1 MTTTRHM
8 ETQCCIAGGGPAG
21 VMLGY
26 LLARAGI
33 DVIVLEKHD
42 DFFRDFRGDTVHPS
56 TLEVLNELGLMD
68 RFLKL
73 PHQKV
78 EKLGATIGGHKLYLA
93 EFSHLKK
100 AAPYIAFVPQWDF
113 LDFLTGEAQHFN
125 SFQILMGT
133 EATDLNF
140 NGDKV
145 VGVVAKTTD
154 GIVEIDADLTIG
166 ADGRGSTIRAR
177 ADLEIEKQGV
187 PIDVL
192 WFSLPRKSYDSD
204 ETQAK
209 ILPGSI
215 LIMINRDSYWQCA
228 FVIGNDEF
236 SKLKAQGLAHFQ
248 KQITLSSGFE
258 AERMRDIDDWDK
270 IRLLT
275 VKIDYLKQWHRLGL
289 LCLGDA
295 AHAMSP
301 VGGVGINLAIQDA
314 VAAANLL
321 HGAFNADTIDE
332 VDLSAL
338 ERRRRCP
345 TRATQFMQRN
355 AHERILNRVLET
367 EGQISPPWILRQLAK
382 WGTFRRFLGGLVGN
396 GLRPEHVAQAIIA
409 NKTRD

>member
-1 MTTTRHM
+1 MAPKRFK
-8 ETQCCIAGGGPAG
+8 TQCCIAGGGPAG

-33 DVIVLEKHD
+33 NVIVLEKHD

-56 TLEVLNELGLMD
+56 TLEVLSELGLLD

-78 EKLGATIGGHKLYLA
+78 EKLGATIGEHKLYLA
-93 EFSHLKK
+93 EFSHLKN

-113 LDFLTGEAQHFN
+113 LNFLTAEAQKFKT
-125 SFQILMGT
+125 FQILMGA
-133 EATDLNF
+133 EATDLKF

-145 VGVVAKTTD
+145 VGVVAKTAD

-166 ADGRGSTIRAR
+166 ADGRGSTIRER
-177 ADLEIEKQGV
+177 ADLEIDEQGV

-192 WFSLPRKSYDSD
+192 WFSLPRNSDDSD

-228 FVIGNDEF
+228 FVIGKGEF

-258 AERMRDIDDWDK
+258 AERLRDIDDWEK

-275 VKIDYLKQWHRLGL
+275 VKIDYLKQWHRPGL

-321 HGAFNADTIDE
+321 HGAFNANTIDE
-332 VDLSAL
+332 VNLSAL
-338 ERRRRCP
+338 ERRRRWP

-367 EGQISPPWILRQLAK
+367 EEQISPPWILRQLAK

-409 NKTRD
+409 HKTRD